1 MSPGEYLAAQP
12 LIATVPSRA
21 CAVCGGQS
29 WHETGQARD
38 YEYATCSNLW
48 TFRACGHC
56 GHVQMDPLPAPE
68 TLRVIYPDNYY
79 SYQMEKSIHPIARW
93 AKHRLD
99 RAKFAWITRGMHAR
113 VASYLDVG
121 CGDGRYL
128 QMMIGQGA
136 DPARTHG
143 VELDEAAVK
152 AARALGLNVLQSRI
166 EDARGL
172 ESGSY
177 DLITM
182 FHVIEH
188 VERPDEVIARLRSL
202 LRVGGILALETP
214 NFDCADARRSGARYW
229 GGYHAPRH
237 WHVFTSASL
246 QQLLCAHGFQIQ
258 RTRYQTGHAFLLWT
272 LHHWLKYG
280 KNLPA
285 LGDWCHPLKN
295 VPLLALATSFDMLRI
310 LLARK
315 TSVVLVVASRAS

>member
-1 MSPGEYLAAQP
+1 MSPGERLAVQP

-21 CAVCGGQS
+21 CAVCGAQA
-29 WHETGQARD
+29 WHATGQAQD

-48 TFRACGHC
+48 TFRACGQC
-56 GHVQMDPLPAPE
+56 GHVQMDPVPAPE

-93 AKHRLD
+93 AKQRLD
-99 RAKFAWITRGMHAR
+99 RAKFGWITRGMR
-113 VASYLDVG
+113 VGSYLDVG
-121 CGDGRYL
+121 CGDGHYL
-128 QMMIGQGA
+128 EMMIGRGA

-152 AARALGLNVLQSRI
+152 AARARGLNVVQSRI
-166 EDARGL
+166 EDAREL
-172 ESGSY
+172 QPDSY

-202 LRVGGILALETP
+202 LRVGGVLALETP
-214 NFDCADARRSGARYW
+214 NFDCADARLTGRRYW
-229 GGYHAPRH
+229 GGYHTPRH

-246 QQLLCAHGFQIQ
+246 QRLLRAHGFEIQ

-280 KNLPA
+280 KNRPA
-285 LGDWCHPLKN
+285 LGEWCHPLKN

-310 LLARK
+310 FLGLR
-315 TSVVLVVASRAS
+315 TSAVLVVASRTS